1 VAGGMLTIF
10 GILSITAFSV
20 VVMDAIVRKS
30 NIILEEQHK
39 KIGGLEWKFNET
51 HDYFSGNQTC
61 YEPECE
67 VPSLQESIPL
77 LFNDTFFLITALEGE
92 IS

>member
-10 GILSITAFSV
+10 GILSIISFSV
-20 VVMDAIVRKS
+20 YVMDAIVRKS

-39 KIGGLEWKFNET
+39 NIGGLEVKFNGSQA
-51 HDYFSGNQTC
+51 YFTGNQTC

-67 VPSLQESIPL
+67 IPSLQESIPL
-77 LFNDTFFLITALEGE
+77 LFNDKFFLITALEGE